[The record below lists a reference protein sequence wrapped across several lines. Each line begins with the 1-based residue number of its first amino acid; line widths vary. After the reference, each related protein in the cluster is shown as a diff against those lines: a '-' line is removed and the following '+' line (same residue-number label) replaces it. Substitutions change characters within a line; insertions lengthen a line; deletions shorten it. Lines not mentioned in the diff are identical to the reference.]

1 VKQSKSKIIIEDYK
15 NNFIYKKNETNLDI
29 QFNRVAFI
37 FFVFFIIYLIYTIHL
52 IHLGSRK
59 SKVDIKLDIIDKI
72 SVSSDKLY
80 RADITD
86 INGNYLAKTVKSIDI
101 GIKTSDVIDKK
112 KLLLSLNIIF
122 PNKNFNKIKKQ
133 LDTKKFFWLEK
144 KISEENY
151 EKIMKLGDKSIKPEE
166 NVLRMYPQ
174 KNLFSHIIGQID
186 DDNSG
191 ISGLEKSFNETLRKS
206 KKSIKLTVDKD
217 IQFLVRKEL
226 MKYQEIFKSKGSAA
240 ILMNVNNGNIL
251 SLVSL
256 PDFNPNERLNIT
268 DINFINRVTKGTY
281 ELGSVFKPFTFASAL
296 NEDLIEPE
304 TEFLNLPKSIR
315 CDKHRIGE
323 YNNKIP
329 SDLSAEQILIRS
341 GNIGSVRIAQK
352 IGPEKYKS
360 FLEKVGVLSQISF
373 DIEEVAPQKNYNFG
387 KCKLATASFGHGI
400 ATTILQLAKGYSV
413 ISNGGFD
420 VKPTLIYKKP
430 KNNEK
435 RDRLLNKGVSEQV
448 VTALRKIVNTEE
460 GTAKFA
466 NVPNYEI
473 GGKTGTADQPKDGSY
488 SEAKINTF
496 ASIFPTSNPQYVF
509 VVMLDTPQ
517 KSKDYYYKYRHR
529 KGGWRGTLY
538 NTAGWTSVEVAGKII
553 DKIGPILATKYIEI
567 N

>member
-1 VKQSKSKIIIEDYK
+1 MKQSRSKIIIEDYR
-15 NNFIYKKNETNLDI
+15 NNFIYKKNETNLNI

-37 FFVFFIIYLIYTIHL
+37 FFLFFIIYLIYTIHL

-59 SKVDIKLDIIDKI
+59 SKINDLNNIPIIK
-72 SVSSDKLY
+72 DKLY

-101 GIKTSDVIDKK
+101 GIKTSDIIDKK

-122 PNKNFNKIKKQ
+122 SNKDFNKVKKK

-166 NVLRMYPQ
+166 KVLRIYPQ

-186 DDNSG
+186 DDNNG
-191 ISGLEKSFNETLRKS
+191 ISGLEKSLNETLRKS

-226 MKYQEIFKSKGSAA
+226 IKYQEIFKSKGSAA
-240 ILMNVNNGNIL
+240 ILMNVNSGNIL

-256 PDFNPNERLNIT
+256 PDFNPNERQNIT
-268 DINFINRVTKGTY
+268 DVNFINRVTKGTY

-296 NEDLIEPE
+296 NEDLIKPE
-304 TEFLNLPKSIR
+304 TEFLDLPKSIK

-323 YNNKIP
+323 YDNEIP
-329 SDLSAEQILIRS
+329 SDLTAEQILIRS
-341 GNIGSVRIAQK
+341 GNIGSVRIGQK
-352 IGPEKYKS
+352 IGPEKHKS
-360 FLEKVGVLSQISF
+360 FLEKLGLLSQISF
-373 DIEEVAPQKNYNFG
+373 DIEEVAPQKNYKFG
-387 KCKLATASFGHGI
+387 KCKLATASFGHGV
-400 ATTILQLAKGYSV
+400 ATTILQLAKGYA
-413 ISNGGFD
+413 ILSNGGYD
-420 VKPTLIYKKP
+420 IKPTLIDKII
-430 KNNEK
+430 KNNK
-435 RDRLLNKGVSEQV
+435 KGHRLINKGISEQV
-448 VTALRKIVNTEE
+448 VAALRKIVNTEE

-517 KSKDYYYKYRHR
+517 KAKDYYYKYRHQ
-529 KGGWRGTLY
+529 KGGWKGTLY
-538 NTAGWTSVEVAGKII
+538 NTAGWTSAEVAGKVI
-553 DKIGPILATKYIEI
+553 DKIGPILATKYLEF

>member
-1 VKQSKSKIIIEDYK
+1 MKQSKSKIIIEDYK
-15 NNFIYKKNETNLDI
+15 NNFTYKKSETNLNI

-37 FFVFFIIYLIYTIHL
+37 FFVFFVIYLIYTIHL
-52 IHLGSRK
+52 IHLGSRA
-59 SKVDIKLDIIDKI
+59 SKLDKI
-72 SVSSDKLY
+72 ENIPVAIEKLY

-86 INGNYLAKTVKSIDI
+86 INGKYLAKTVKSIDI
-101 GIKTSDVIDKK
+101 GIKTSDVIDQK
-112 KLLLSLNIIF
+112 KLLLSLKIIF
-122 PNKNFNKIKKQ
+122 PNKDFSKIENKLNKK
-133 LDTKKFFWLEK
+133 KYFYLEK

-166 NVLRMYPQ
+166 KVLRIYPQ

-186 DDNSG
+186 DNNNG
-191 ISGLEKSFNETLRKS
+191 ISGLEKSFNEILRKS
-206 KKSIKLTVDKD
+206 KTDIKLTVDKD
-217 IQFLVRKEL
+217 IQFLIRKEL
-226 MKYQEIFKSKGSAA
+226 IKYQEIFKSKGSAA
-240 ILMNVNNGNIL
+240 ILMDVNNGNIL

-256 PDFNPNERLNIT
+256 PDFDPNQRKNIT
-268 DINFINRVTKGTY
+268 DTNLINRVTKGTY

-296 NEDLIEPE
+296 NKDLIKPE

-315 CDKHRIGE
+315 CEKHRIGE
-323 YNNKIP
+323 YDNEIP

-360 FLEKVGVLSQISF
+360 FLEKIGVLSQISF

-387 KCKLATASFGHGI
+387 KCKLATASYGHGI
-400 ATTILQLAKGYSV
+400 ATTILQLAKGYSI

-420 VKPTLIYKKP
+420 IKPTLINKKIQ
-430 KNNEK
+430 NNK
-435 RDRLLNKGVSEQV
+435 KGIRILNKGVSEQV
-448 VTALRKIVNTEE
+448 VKALRKIVNTEE

-509 VVMLDTPQ
+509 IVMLDTPQ
-517 KSKDYYYKYRHR
+517 KAKDYYYKYRHQ
-529 KGGWRGTLY
+529 KGGWKGTLY
-538 NTAGWTSVEVAGKII
+538 NTAGWTSVEVAGKVI
-553 DKIGPILATKYIEI
+553 DKIGPILATKYLEF

>member
-1 VKQSKSKIIIEDYK
+1 MKQSKSKIIIEDYK
-15 NNFIYKKNETNLDI
+15 NNFTYKKSETNLNI

-37 FFVFFIIYLIYTIHL
+37 FFIFFVIYLIYTIHL
-52 IHLGSRK
+52 IHLGSRA
-59 SKVDIKLDIIDKI
+59 SKLDKI
-72 SVSSDKLY
+72 EDIPAAIEKLY

-86 INGNYLAKTVKSIDI
+86 INGKYLAKTVKSIDI
-101 GIKTSDVIDKK
+101 GIKSSDVIDQK
-112 KLLLSLNIIF
+112 KLLLSLKIIF
-122 PNKNFNKIKKQ
+122 PNKDFSKIENNLNKKKY
-133 LDTKKFFWLEK
+133 FYLEK

-166 NVLRMYPQ
+166 KVLRIYPQ

-186 DDNSG
+186 DNNNG

-206 KKSIKLTVDKD
+206 KTDIKLTVDKD
-217 IQFLVRKEL
+217 IQFLIRKEL
-226 MKYQEIFKSKGSAA
+226 IKYQEIFESKGSAA
-240 ILMNVNNGNIL
+240 ILMSVNNGNIL

-256 PDFNPNERLNIT
+256 PDFDPNQRKNIT
-268 DINFINRVTKGTY
+268 DINLINRVTKGTY

-296 NEDLIEPE
+296 NNDLIKPE

-315 CDKHRIGE
+315 CEKHRIRE
-323 YNNKIP
+323 YDNEIP

-352 IGPEKYKS
+352 IGPKKYKS
-360 FLEKVGVLSQISF
+360 FLEKIGVLSQIRF

-400 ATTILQLAKGYSV
+400 ATTILQLAKGYSI

-420 VKPTLIYKKP
+420 IKPTLINKKIQ
-430 KNNEK
+430 NNK
-435 RDRLLNKGVSEQV
+435 KGIRILNKGVSEQV
-448 VTALRKIVNTEE
+448 VKALRKIVDTEE

-509 VVMLDTPQ
+509 IVMLDTPQ
-517 KSKDYYYKYRHR
+517 KAKDYYYEYRHQ
-529 KGGWRGTLY
+529 KGGWKGTLY
-538 NTAGWTSVEVAGKII
+538 NTAGWTSVEVAGKVI
-553 DKIGPILATKYIEI
+553 DKIGPILATKYLEF

>member
-1 VKQSKSKIIIEDYK
+1 MKQSKSKIIIEDYK
-15 NNFIYKKNETNLDI
+15 NNFTYKKSETNLNI

-37 FFVFFIIYLIYTIHL
+37 FFVFFVIYLIYTIHL
-52 IHLGSRK
+52 IHLGSRA
-59 SKVDIKLDIIDKI
+59 SKLDKI
-72 SVSSDKLY
+72 ENIPVAIEKLY

-86 INGNYLAKTVKSIDI
+86 INGKYLAKTVKSIDI
-101 GIKTSDVIDKK
+101 GIKTSDVIDQK
-112 KLLLSLNIIF
+112 KLLLSLKIIF
-122 PNKNFNKIKKQ
+122 PNKDFSKIENKLNKK
-133 LDTKKFFWLEK
+133 KYFYLEK

-166 NVLRMYPQ
+166 KVLRIYPQ

-186 DDNSG
+186 DNNNG
-191 ISGLEKSFNETLRKS
+191 ISGLEKSFNEILRKS
-206 KKSIKLTVDKD
+206 KTDIKLTVDKD
-217 IQFLVRKEL
+217 IQFLIRKEL
-226 MKYQEIFKSKGSAA
+226 IKYQEIFKSKGSAA
-240 ILMNVNNGNIL
+240 ILMDVNNGNIL

-256 PDFNPNERLNIT
+256 PDFDPNQRKNIT
-268 DINFINRVTKGTY
+268 DINLINRVTKGTY

-296 NEDLIEPE
+296 NKDLIKPE

-315 CDKHRIGE
+315 CEKHRIGE
-323 YNNKIP
+323 YDNEIP

-360 FLEKVGVLSQISF
+360 FLEKIGVLSQISF

-400 ATTILQLAKGYSV
+400 ATTILQLAKGYSI

-420 VKPTLIYKKP
+420 IKPTLINKRIQNNKKGTRIL
-430 KNNEK
+430 K
-435 RDRLLNKGVSEQV
+435 KGVSAQV
-448 VTALRKIVNTEE
+448 VKALRKIVNTEE

-509 VVMLDTPQ
+509 IVMLDTPQ
-517 KSKDYYYKYRHR
+517 KAKDYYYKYRHQ
-529 KGGWRGTLY
+529 KGGWKGTLY
-538 NTAGWTSVEVAGKII
+538 NTAGWTSVEVAGKVI
-553 DKIGPILATKYIEI
+553 DKIGPILATKYLEF

>member
-1 VKQSKSKIIIEDYK
+1 MEKLKSKFVIEDYK
-15 NNFIYKKNETNLDI
+15 NNFVYKKNDANLNI

-37 FFVFFIIYLIYTIHL
+37 FFIFFIIYLIYAIHL

-59 SKVDIKLDIIDKI
+59 PKVEITDSLPAF
-72 SVSSDKLY
+72 VNKLY

-122 PNKNFNKIKKQ
+122 PNKDFDKIKKQ
-133 LDTKKFFWLEK
+133 LETKKFFWLEK

-166 NVLRMYPQ
+166 RVLRMYPQ

-186 DDNSG
+186 DDNNG
-191 ISGLEKSFNETLRKS
+191 ISGLEKSFNDILRKS
-206 KKSIKLTVDKD
+206 KRLMKLTVDKD
-217 IQFLVRKEL
+217 VQFLIRKEL
-226 MKYQEIFKSKGSAA
+226 IKYQEIFKSKGSAA

-251 SLVSL
+251 SLISL
-256 PDFNPNERLNIT
+256 PDFNPNERQNII
-268 DINFINRVTKGTY
+268 DVNFINRVTKGTY

-296 NEDLIEPE
+296 NEDLIKPE
-304 TEFLNLPKSIR
+304 TEFLDLPKSIR
-315 CDKHRIGE
+315 CDRHRIGE
-323 YNNKIP
+323 YDNKIP
-329 SDLSAEQILIRS
+329 SDLTAEQILIRS
-341 GNIGSVRIAQK
+341 GNIGSVRIAQI
-352 IGPEKYKS
+352 IGSEKHKS
-360 FLEKVGVLSQISF
+360 FLEKIGVLSSIDF
-373 DIEEVAPQKNYNFG
+373 DIGEVAPQKDYNFG
-387 KCKLATASFGHGI
+387 KCKLATASFGHGV
-400 ATTILQLAKGYSV
+400 ATTILQLAKGYAV
-413 ISNGGFD
+413 ISNGGYD
-420 VKPTLIYKKP
+420 IKPTLIDKNT

-435 RDRLLNKGVSEQV
+435 GIRLINKGVSEQV
-448 VTALRKIVNTEE
+448 VAALRKIVNTVE

-466 NVPNYEI
+466 DVPNYEV
-473 GGKTGTADQPKDGSY
+473 GGKTGTADQPKEGSY

-517 KSKDYYYKYRHR
+517 KAKDYYYKYRHQ
-529 KGGWRGTLY
+529 KGGWKGTLY
-538 NTAGWTSVEVAGKII
+538 NTAGWTSVEVAGKIM
-553 DKIGPILATKYIEI
+553 DKIGPILATKYLEI

>member
-1 VKQSKSKIIIEDYK
+1 MKQSKSKIVIEDYK
-15 NNFIYKKNETNLDI
+15 NDFTYEKNVTNLNI

-37 FFVFFIIYLIYTIHL
+37 FFAFFIIYLIYTIHL
-52 IHLGSRK
+52 IHLGSRA
-59 SKVDIKLDIIDKI
+59 SKLDKI
-72 SVSSDKLY
+72 ENIPVAIEKLY

-86 INGNYLAKTVKSIDI
+86 INGKYLAKTVKSIDI
-101 GIKTSDVIDKK
+101 GIKTSDVIDQK
-112 KLLLSLNIIF
+112 KLLLSLKIIF
-122 PNKNFNKIKKQ
+122 PNKDFSKIENKLNKK
-133 LDTKKFFWLEK
+133 KYFYLEK

-151 EKIMKLGDKSIKPEE
+151 EKVMKLGDKSIKSEE
-166 NVLRMYPQ
+166 KVLRIYPQ

-186 DDNSG
+186 DNNNG
-191 ISGLEKSFNETLRKS
+191 ISGLEKSFNEILRKS
-206 KKSIKLTVDKD
+206 KTDIKLTVDKD
-217 IQFLVRKEL
+217 IQFLIRKEL
-226 MKYQEIFKSKGSAA
+226 IRYQEIFKSKGSAA
-240 ILMNVNNGNIL
+240 ILMDVNNGNIL

-256 PDFNPNERLNIT
+256 PDFDPNQRKNIT
-268 DINFINRVTKGTY
+268 DTNLINRVTKGTY

-296 NEDLIEPE
+296 NKDLIKPE

-315 CDKHRIGE
+315 CEKHRIGE
-323 YNNKIP
+323 YDNEIP

-360 FLEKVGVLSQISF
+360 FLEKIGVLSQISF

-387 KCKLATASFGHGI
+387 KCKLATASYGHGI
-400 ATTILQLAKGYSV
+400 ATTILQLAKGYSI

-420 VKPTLIYKKP
+420 IKPTLINKKIQ
-430 KNNEK
+430 NNK
-435 RDRLLNKGVSEQV
+435 KGIRILNKGVSEQV
-448 VTALRKIVNTEE
+448 VKALRKTVNTEE

-473 GGKTGTADQPKDGSY
+473 GGKTGTADQPKDGLY

-509 VVMLDTPQ
+509 IVMLDTPQ
-517 KSKDYYYKYRHR
+517 KAKDYYYKYRHQ
-529 KGGWRGTLY
+529 KGGWKGTLY
-538 NTAGWTSVEVAGKII
+538 NTAGWTSVEVAGKVI
-553 DKIGPILATKYIEI
+553 DKIGPILATKYLEF

>member
-1 VKQSKSKIIIEDYK
+1 MKKSRSKIIIEDYK
-15 NNFIYKKNETNLDI
+15 NNFIYKKNETNLNI
-29 QFNRVAFI
+29 QFNRVTFI
-37 FFVFFIIYLIYTIHL
+37 FFIFFIIYLIYTIHL

-59 SKVDIKLDIIDKI
+59 SKINDVNNVTVIN
-72 SVSSDKLY
+72 DKLY

-86 INGNYLAKTVKSIDI
+86 INGNYLAKTVKSIDV

-122 PNKNFNKIKKQ
+122 PNKDFNKIKKQ
-133 LDTKKFFWLEK
+133 LDTKNFFWLEK

-166 NVLRMYPQ
+166 KVLRMYPQ

-226 MKYQEIFKSKGSAA
+226 IKYQEIFKSKGSAA

-256 PDFNPNERLNIT
+256 PDFNPNERQNIT

-304 TEFLNLPKSIR
+304 TEFLDLPKSIK
-315 CDKHRIGE
+315 CDKYTIGE
-323 YNNKIP
+323 YDNKIP
-329 SDLSAEQILIRS
+329 SNLSAEQILIRS

-360 FLEKVGVLSQISF
+360 FLEKMGVLSQISF

-400 ATTILQLAKGYSV
+400 ATTILQLAKGYSI

-420 VKPTLIYKKP
+420 INPTLIDKKP
-430 KNNEK
+430 KNNERK
-435 RDRLLNKGVSEQV
+435 NRLLNKGVSEQV
-448 VTALRKIVNTEE
+448 VAALRKIVNTEE

-488 SEAKINTF
+488 SESKINTF

-509 VVMLDTPQ
+509 VIMLDTPQ
-517 KSKDYYYKYRHR
+517 KAKDYYYKYRHQ
-529 KGGWRGTLY
+529 KGGWKGTLY